1 MADIEFDPVTGE
13 VVVKSVIPPSPT
25 TSNVITPASFT
36 PPSTDIAKVSD
47 SPKSDVIAINQNMG
61 IKDAD
66 IKETLVSALESIA
79 IGDKLMAKKTDI
91 IDIFKRHGMDTMS
104 QSKAWDELTSVLT
117 LE

>member
-25 TSNVITPASFT
+25 TSGTNTPASFT
-36 PPSTDIAKVSD
+36 PPPTIDTDKVPEAKPEVT
-47 SPKSDVIAINQNMG
+47 AISHSMG

-79 IGDKLMAKKTDI
+79 IGDKLAAKKVEI
-91 IDIFKRHGMDTMS
+91 IDVFKRHGMDTMS
-104 QSKAWDELTSVLT
+104 QSKAWDELSSILT

>member
-25 TSNVITPASFT
+25 TSSIITPASFT
-36 PPSTDIAKVSD
+36 PPSTDDSGKVPEAKPEVT
-47 SPKSDVIAINQNMG
+47 AISHSMG

-91 IDIFKRHGMDTMS
+91 INVFKRHGMDTMS
-104 QSKAWDELTSVLT
+104 QNKAWDELSSILT